1 MAMFSTN
8 VDADNDSSVY
18 TPTGKAGAS
27 WIRPGNSFKTKGEGA
42 PAGRWVLQKA
52 VYLIGGRPASEA

>member
-27 WIRPGNSFKTKGEGA
+27 WIRPGNSFKMLGEGA
-42 PAGRWVLQKA
+42 PAGRWVLRKA
-52 VYLIGGRPASEA
+52 VHVIGGKPASEA

>member
-18 TPTGKAGAS
+18 TPTGKGGAS
-27 WIRPGNSFKTKGEGA
+27 WIRPGNSFNTKGEGA
-42 PAGRWVLQKA
+42 PAGPLGALKGSA
-52 VYLIGGRPASEA
+52 IIGGRPASEA